1 MCAGCMAIAMASLM
15 GPNTAPAAPAPTLI
29 SAPKADLKKEA
40 ALRIK
45 ANFRESRLVIK
56 SQATDTKAI

>member
-29 SAPKADLKKEA
+29 VAPKPDLKVEA
-40 ALRIK
+40 ALRVK
-45 ANFRESRLVIK
+45 ASVKQASLESKKPISNR
-56 SQATDTKAI
+56 AI

>member
-1 MCAGCMAIAMASLM
+1 MASLM

-40 ALRIK
+40 ALRVK